1 MAIKSDNERMISC
14 IFCGHITVVSFDMF
28 VEMYLKEFSSE
39 DTNLSVVKN
48 SSEYFYNIYISKNN
62 NVKYICEQCLDNLVY
77 DAESMEVKH
86 KLGIL

>member
-1 MAIKSDNERMISC
+1 MAMKSDNERMISC
-14 IFCGHITVVSFDMF
+14 IFCEHITVVSFDVF
-28 VEMYLKEFSSE
+28 VEIYLKEFTSE

-48 SSEYFYNIYISKNN
+48 SSEYFYNIYISKDST
-62 NVKYICEQCLDNLVY
+62 VKYVCEQCLENLVY